1 MSNPPIAP
9 AQRYRA
15 TLRASISR
23 HWAPH
28 LAQGVL
34 LMATGGL
41 AAVHALMSFSLTT
54 AVLLACALI
63 ASAAL
68 QLVNLWLT
76 KQLPYFSIQL
86 VSVAS
91 LLIIGL
97 VLVRQGQ
104 VGSLNPQY
112 LVVIFLVVD
121 NLSRLIFGFAIR
133 PLSGWWLMVAS
144 SVLGLGMAAML
155 FQDVPNASP
164 LSIALIAGANFFA
177 TGLATA
183 LIAWLSRKP

>member
-1 MSNPPIAP
+1 
-9 AQRYRA
+9 
-15 TLRASISR
+15 
-23 HWAPH
+23 
-28 LAQGVL
+28 
-34 LMATGGL
+34 
-41 AAVHALMSFSLTT
+41 VHALMSFSPTT

-63 ASAAL
+63 ASTAL
-68 QLVNLWLT
+68 QLLNMWLT

-97 VLVRQGQ
+97 VLVQGQ

-112 LVVIFLVVD
+112 LVMIFLVVD
-121 NLSRLIFGFAIR
+121 NLSRLVFGLAIR
-133 PLSGWWLMVAS
+133 PLSGWWLMLAS

-155 FQDVPNASP
+155 FQEVPNASP

-183 LIAWLSRKP
+183 LIAWRSR